1 MLLRTEKDGSRKSSS
16 GRKNRIRTSRTA
28 PASSSRSPAAAAP
41 AGRAN
46 LTPPGPLPA
55 LAPRGRPAPLPYSP
69 APPHLPAADH
79 LCSGPS
85 PRRGKGR
92 QPRRL
97 PQHGRPGPAQR
108 PHGGRGL
115 PRSPLP
121 TTTGPRQLKGA
132 GSAGLPVAQNRSP
145 WPNGPARPSG

>member
-79 LCSGPS
+79 LCPGPS

-108 PHGGRGL
+108 PCATAPRRPRAAPFSRPDNDRPKTAQGGGECR
-115 PRSPLP
+115 PPS
-121 TTTGPRQLKGA
+121 GA
-132 GSAGLPVAQNRSP
+132 EPKPVA
-145 WPNGPARPSG
+145 